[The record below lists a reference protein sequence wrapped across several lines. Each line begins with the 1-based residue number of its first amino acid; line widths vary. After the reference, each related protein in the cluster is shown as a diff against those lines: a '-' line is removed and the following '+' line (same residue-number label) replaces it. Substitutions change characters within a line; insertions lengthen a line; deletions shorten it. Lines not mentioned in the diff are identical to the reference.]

1 MVLNRKHVLTTIAA
15 AGIAVAAVA
24 DGGAAFASAAS
35 PARSPAT
42 LAATVPAAR
51 SSDGCG
57 AMGKMWPAH
66 DPVATAAAGYLG
78 LSQNQLRTELQSG
91 KSLAD
96 VAKAQGK
103 PVSGLKTTIIAAITS
118 WVDASKLSAAQKA
131 KVISEARDHADAIV
145 NTNCR
150 SAMGS
155 HHMG

>member
-1 MVLNRKHVLTTIAA
+1 MVLNRKHVLTTMAA
-15 AGIAVAAVA
+15 TGIAVAAIA
-24 DGGAAFASAAS
+24 GGGGAVASAAS
-35 PARSPAT
+35 TVRPPAT
-42 LAATVPAAR
+42 VAATVPAVGR
-51 SSDGCG
+51 SGGCG

-131 KVISEARDHADAIV
+131 KVIGEARNHADAIV

-155 HHMG
+155 HHMS